1 MIIKPE
7 ANLLRDTVLIGF
19 CSAIFITGP
28 FINVLQVRKLRR
40 TIADSVVVKG
50 GLHLNSGPV
59 TSCLCLSFFICEM
72 DIIILTCM
80 GCT

>member
-28 FINVLQVRKLRR
+28 FINVLQVRKLR

-50 GLHLNSGPV
+50 SLHLNPGP
-59 TSCLCLSFFICEM
+59 CH
-72 DIIILTCM
+72 
-80 GCT
+80 